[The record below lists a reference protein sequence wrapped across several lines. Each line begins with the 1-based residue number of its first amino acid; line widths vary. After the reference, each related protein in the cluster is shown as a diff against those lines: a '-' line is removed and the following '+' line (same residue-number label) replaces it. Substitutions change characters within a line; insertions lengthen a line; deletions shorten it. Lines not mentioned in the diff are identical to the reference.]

1 MRISSDFERA
11 HQHPAGIRIELR
23 ADGAAPAHHL
33 PHEAGCP
40 ADTAAN
46 EIAVAADV
54 FGQGT
59 QRDISAAFEWSLE
72 HRTEHR
78 IVDHDGRSIPQRLL
92 QLVGDSRAGGEIN
105 KTVGRI
111 GGRLDQDQPHPAL
124 RARRFRRLAHI
135 DDIDAVGKAESGDAE
150 GGHLVLWKR
159 FGAAIEGR
167 LCRTVSPGRRKAKSV
182 VEIAAMPLAKTAER
196 SA

>member
-1 MRISSDFERA
+1 MPPVSAMARVAFLEEAEIVHPRDLGMARQIFGDETGVVVRARHADFERFERA

-33 PHEAGCP
+33 FHQAGRA
-40 ADTAAN
+40 ADAAAN

-54 FGQGT
+54 LGQGT
-59 QRDISAAFEWSLE
+59 QGDISAAFQRRLE

-78 IVDHDGRSIPQRLL
+78 IVHHDGGSIPLRLL

-111 GGRLDQDQPHPAL
+111 RGRLD
-124 RARRFRRLAHI
+124 
-135 DDIDAVGKAESGDAE
+135 
-150 GGHLVLWKR
+150 
-159 FGAAIEGR
+159 
-167 LCRTVSPGRRKAKSV
+167 
-182 VEIAAMPLAKTAER
+182 
-196 SA
+196 